1 MYSYHLKEDFG
12 YSALFSSPKASTCFR
27 VFFSVTLN
35 LFQSLCLNNKVLP
48 ENILPFNRS
57 FEGNVFPRFRD
68 PELIHFRVTRQL
80 VTLNLFQ
87 SLCLNHE
94 VFSEKTF
101 YLSIG
106 VSREMSSLDLE
117 ALSNDISG

>member
-1 MYSYHLKEDFG
+1 M
-12 YSALFSSPKASTCFR
+12 
-27 VFFSVTLN
+27 
-35 LFQSLCLNNKVLP
+35 
-48 ENILPFNRS
+48 
-57 FEGNVFPRFRD
+57 FPRFRD